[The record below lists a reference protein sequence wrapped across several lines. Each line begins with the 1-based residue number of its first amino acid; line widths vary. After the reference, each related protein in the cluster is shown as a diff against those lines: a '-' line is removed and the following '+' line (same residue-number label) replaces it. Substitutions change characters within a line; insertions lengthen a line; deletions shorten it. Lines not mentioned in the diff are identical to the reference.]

1 MGTLRTTSTIS
12 VLLDFRP
19 HNEARDKSLLVLFTT
34 CESLSE
40 VIFRSREFELD
51 KINARSSKLIDD
63 SGYDG
68 HWPHHREKVAALE
81 KSCQSLTD

>member
-1 MGTLRTTSTIS
+1 MGTLRTTSTVS
-12 VLLDFRP
+12 DLLDFRP

-51 KINARSSKLIDD
+51 RMDAQSSKLTDD

-68 HWPHHREKVAALE
+68 PAAPPGKGGRLE